1 MDWLRSIAPISV
13 LLLIAVGLWELSQP
27 LSRLLQP
34 VARRWALHFALW
46 GILVFLGST
55 LVRIHA
61 LSIAQSRESWI
72 AFPLFLL
79 IYDFCLWLSHFCLHR
94 FGLLWIWHAVHH
106 SDVDFDVTTA
116 VRFHPLE
123 GLWEQIMLAG
133 LVYLLRPS
141 VEATVLTILILVAS
155 GYFVHANIALPL
167 KADILI
173 SSLLMTPGLHRS
185 HHSVQMEQ
193 QNSNYGVLTTIW
205 DRLFGTLRRDANVES
220 LGVDGI
226 SADESLSLPRLVFQV
241 PWREWRKL

>member
-13 LLLIAVGLWELSQP
+13 LLLIAVGLGELGQP
-27 LSRLLQP
+27 LSRLSQP
-34 VARRWALHFALW
+34 VARRWALHFGLW
-46 GILVFLGST
+46 LILTLLGST
-55 LVRIHA
+55 VIRIHA
-61 LSIAQSRESWI
+61 ISIAQSRDPWI
-72 AFPLFLL
+72 VFPFFLL
-79 IYDFCLWLSHFCLHR
+79 IFDFCLWLSHFCLHR

-106 SDVDFDVTTA
+106 SDLDFDATTA
-116 VRFHPLE
+116 LRFHPLE
-123 GLWEQIMLAG
+123 GLWDQAILVG

-141 VEATVLTILILVAS
+141 LEATVLTILMLTAS

-167 KADILI
+167 KVDLFI
-173 SSLLMTPGLHRS
+173 SSLFMTPGLHRS

-220 LGVDGI
+220 FGVAGI
-226 SADESLSLPRLVFQV
+226 SADASLSLPRLVFQV